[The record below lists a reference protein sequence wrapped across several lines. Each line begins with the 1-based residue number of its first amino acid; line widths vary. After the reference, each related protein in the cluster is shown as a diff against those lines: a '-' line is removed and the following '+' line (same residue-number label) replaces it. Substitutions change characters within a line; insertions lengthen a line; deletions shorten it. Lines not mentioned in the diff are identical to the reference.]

1 VNELYSIKEVAQI
14 FGLEPPRLR
23 YWAQTGFV
31 NPSVRRGGRMYYTF
45 QDLVAVR
52 TAKGLLDAGLTLHK
66 VRKNLESLR
75 ALLPNVTHPA
85 SKMRICSDGETVV
98 AVDGGVAFEPATGQV
113 VMSFTV
119 DGLSSEVA
127 EILALPG
134 GQPMRSLAD
143 AASSDVRAR
152 SLALDA
158 ADTPGTADA
167 AEVVPEVVPGAAIDD
182 EVTPPGEPQTAYQCF
197 IHGCDAEDRGE
208 LGVAEQLYR
217 QAILAQPSLAAAC
230 TNLGNLLYRRG
241 ALVDARAAY
250 EHALEYEPGQA
261 EARYNLGNLLEDLG
275 ETEQSIAELRR
286 VCWTH
291 PDFGDAHYNLGLMLA
306 RVGGINQARKHLERY
321 LELESESE
329 WATRARSFLDALR
342 DARPAASPSYL
353 ASDALAAGSTQ

>member
-1 VNELYSIKEVAQI
+1 MNVTYSIKEVAQI
-14 FGLEPPRLR
+14 FGLEPSRLR

-52 TAKGLLDAGLTLHK
+52 TAKGLLDAGLTLQV

-75 ALLPNVTHPA
+75 ALLPDVAHPA

-134 GQPMRSLAD
+134 GQPMRALAD
-143 AASSDVRAR
+143 AASSDGRTS
-152 SLALDA
+152 SLGSDAGDSDDA
-158 ADTPGTADA
+158 AGTSEA
-167 AEVVPEVVPGAAIDD
+167 AGAAGATPAD
-182 EVTPPGEPQTAYQCF
+182 ELTPAGEPQTAYQCF
-197 IHGCDAEDRGE
+197 LHGCDAEDRGE

-241 ALVDARAAY
+241 ALADARAAY

-275 ETEQSIAELRR
+275 ETELSIAELRR
-286 VCWTH
+286 VCWSH
-291 PDFGDAHYNLGLMLA
+291 PDFADAHYNLGLMLA

-329 WATRARSFLDALR
+329 WATRARNFLDALR
-342 DARPAASPSYL
+342 DARPAAAPSW
-353 ASDALAAGSTQ
+353 

>member
-1 VNELYSIKEVAQI
+1 VSDLYSIKDVAQI
-14 FGLEPPRLR
+14 FGLEPSRLR
-23 YWAQTGFV
+23 YWGQTGFV
-31 NPSVRRGGRMYYTF
+31 NPSVRRGGRLFYTF

-52 TAKGLLDAGLTLHK
+52 TAKGLLDAGLSLQK

-75 ALLPNVTHPA
+75 ALLPDVAHPE
-85 SKMRICSDGETVV
+85 SKMRICSDGETVI

-134 GQPMRSLAD
+134 GQPMQAQPDAGATAEAETTPVDALA
-143 AASSDVRAR
+143 
-152 SLALDA
+152 
-158 ADTPGTADA
+158 
-167 AEVVPEVVPGAAIDD
+167 PE
-182 EVTPPGEPQTAYQCF
+182 GEPHSAYQCF
-197 IHGCDAEDRGE
+197 LHGCAAEDRGE
-208 LGVAEQLYR
+208 LGLAEQLYR

-241 ALVDARAAY
+241 ALADARAAY

-275 ETEQSIAELRR
+275 ETEMSIAELRR
-286 VCWTH
+286 VCWSH
-291 PDFGDAHYNLGLMLA
+291 PEFADAHYNLGLMLA
-306 RVGGINQARKHLERY
+306 RVGGLVQARKHLERY

-329 WATRARSFLDALR
+329 WATRARDFLDALR
-342 DARPAASPSYL
+342 GARPAVS
-353 ASDALAAGSTQ
+353 QRQ

>member
-1 VNELYSIKEVAQI
+1 VNDIYSIKEVARI
-14 FGLEPPRLR
+14 FGLEPARLR

-52 TAKGLLDAGLTLHK
+52 TAKDLLDAGLTLHK

-75 ALLPNVTHPA
+75 SLLPDVAHPE

-98 AVDGGVAFEPATGQV
+98 AVDGGVAFEPGTGQV

-134 GQPMRSLAD
+134 GQPMRALSD
-143 AASSDVRAR
+143 AAASPAGRTSAPAPDA
-152 SLALDA
+152 SGAPDA
-158 ADTPGTADA
+158 ADTAG
-167 AEVVPEVVPGAAIDD
+167 PELAPED
-182 EVTPPGEPQTAYQCF
+182 ERTPPGEAQTAYQCF
-197 IHGCDAEDRGE
+197 IQGCAAEDRGA

-217 QAILAQPSLAAAC
+217 HAILAQPSLAAAC

-241 ALVDARAAY
+241 ALADARAAY

-275 ETEQSIAELRR
+275 ETEMSIAELRR

-291 PDFGDAHYNLGLMLA
+291 PDFADAHYNLGLMLA

-329 WATRARSFLDALR
+329 SEWSTRARNFLDALR
-342 DARPAASPSYL
+342 DARPAA
-353 ASDALAAGSTQ
+353 GTQPNS